1 MSLYLFT
8 VYIHIFAAF
17 VWLGGMLFLAF
28 VLAPVSRKIDPP
40 SLRGNLLKVIG
51 TRFRIVGWIC
61 IVTLIITGFLNIFN
75 RGMTHEIFLPEQM
88 FGTEFGRTLAMKLTV
103 VTLMV
108 ILSIVHDF
116 FVGPRMTALLQNS
129 KPGEQNP
136 ELQKMRWQVSW
147 LARLNTVFAVLVI
160 FFAAKLAR

>member
-1 MSLYLFT
+1 
-8 VYIHIFAAF
+8 
-17 VWLGGMLFLAF
+17 
-28 VLAPVSRKIDPP
+28 
-40 SLRGNLLKVIG
+40 
-51 TRFRIVGWIC
+51 
-61 IVTLIITGFLNIFN
+61 
-75 RGMTHEIFLPEQM
+75 MTHEIFLPEQM
-88 FGTEFGRTLAMKLTV
+88 FGTEFGKTLSLKLIV
-103 VTLMV
+103 VTLMI

-160 FFAAKLAR
+160 FLAAKLAR